1 MNNKWLIE
9 NICVYQ
15 CSSVVKKM
23 KKLLFEDL
31 TYKII
36 GCAIEVHKYLGPGF
50 LESVYEDALCYEFNR
65 EKLLFERQVFLDVK
79 YKDVVFEKRFK
90 ADILVDNSVIVELKA
105 QKCLTDV
112 DEAQLL
118 NYLKVTGLRVGLL
131 FNFGG
136 TKLEKMR
143 RII

>member
-1 MNNKWLIE
+1 M
-9 NICVYQ
+9 
-15 CSSVVKKM
+15 
-23 KKLLFEDL
+23 KLLYEDL

-50 LESVYEDALCYEFNR
+50 LESVYEDALCYEFAKER
-65 EKLLFERQVFLDVK
+65 LPFERQIFLDVK

-90 ADILVDNSVIVELKA
+90 ADILVDNCVVVELKA
-105 QKCLTDV
+105 QKCLTEV

-131 FNFGG
+131 FNFGS

>member
-1 MNNKWLIE
+1 M
-9 NICVYQ
+9 
-15 CSSVVKKM
+15 M
-23 KKLLFEDL
+23 KLLYEDL

-50 LESVYEDALCYEFNR
+50 LESVYEDALCYEFAKER
-65 EKLLFERQVFLDVK
+65 LPFERQIFLDVK

-90 ADILVDNSVIVELKA
+90 ADILVDNCVVVELKA
-105 QKCLTDV
+105 QKCLTEV

-131 FNFGG
+131 FNFGS

>member
-1 MNNKWLIE
+1 M
-9 NICVYQ
+9 
-15 CSSVVKKM
+15 
-23 KKLLFEDL
+23 KLLFENL

-50 LESVYEDALCYEFNR
+50 LESVYEDALCYEFTN
-65 EKLLFERQVFLDVK
+65 EYLPFERQVFLDVK
-79 YKDVVFEKRFK
+79 YRDVVFEKRFK

>member
-1 MNNKWLIE
+1 MVIGVKPWL
-9 NICVYQ
+9 
-15 CSSVVKKM
+15 KM
-23 KKLLFEDL
+23 MKLLYEDL

-50 LESVYEDALCYEFNR
+50 LESVYEDALCYEFAKER
-65 EKLLFERQVFLDVK
+65 LPFERQIFLDVK

-90 ADILVDNSVIVELKA
+90 ADILVDNCVVVELKA
-105 QKCLTDV
+105 QKCLTEV

-131 FNFGG
+131 FNFGS